1 MKLLRVLQDK
11 EFEAVGGSKTHKV
24 DVRLILATN
33 ADLEELVRKGEF
45 REDLYYRINVVSLTQ
60 PPLRE
65 RIGDI
70 PYLIDHYFQMFNEQN
85 GRGLRGISN
94 DAMRIL
100 QEYHWPGNVREL
112 VNIVERAVVLAR
124 GTEITRGDL
133 PEKLTEELTA
143 QAAIPQTSGGRNCLK
158 AALSAPERQLII
170 DALEANGWNRQAT
183 SKMLGINRTTL
194 YKKMKKYEISFE
206 AHYAQ
211 SLH

>member
-1 MKLLRVLQDK
+1 M
-11 EFEAVGGSKTHKV
+11 
-24 DVRLILATN
+24 RLILATN

-70 PYLIDHYFQMFNEQN
+70 PSLVDHYFKMFNEQN
-85 GRGLRGISN
+85 GRGLKGIGG

-100 QEYHWPGNVREL
+100 QEYGWPGNVREL
-112 VNIVERAVVLAR
+112 VNVIERAVVLAR
-124 GTEITRGDL
+124 GSEVSRGDL
-133 PEKLTEELTA
+133 PEKLTQELTT
-143 QAAIPQTSGGRNCLK
+143 QAVVPQASNGRNSLK
-158 AALSAPERQLII
+158 AALSAPEKQLIV

-194 YKKMKKYEISFE
+194 YKKMKKYGISFE
-206 AHYAQ
+206 SHYAQ
-211 SLH
+211 SMH